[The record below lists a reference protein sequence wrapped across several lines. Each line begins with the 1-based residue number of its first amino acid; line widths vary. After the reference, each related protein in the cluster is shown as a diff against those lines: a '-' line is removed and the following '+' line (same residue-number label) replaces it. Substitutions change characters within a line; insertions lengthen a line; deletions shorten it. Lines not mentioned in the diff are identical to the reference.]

1 MTHGLRTIV
10 HPVQELG
17 PAKALLRA
25 LLGVEP
31 YADEPYHAGFRT
43 GTHEIGL
50 DPHGH
55 AKGMTGPVP
64 CWTVTDIG
72 RTLAELVAAE
82 AKPVQDVQDVQ
93 DVGGGTLIASV
104 RDPDGNLVGLFQDA
118 PA

>member
-1 MTHGLRTIV
+1 MSDGLKTIV
-10 HPVQELG
+10 YPVKDLA
-17 PAKALLRA
+17 PAKALFRA

-31 YADEPYHAGFRT
+31 YADEPYYAGFRT

-50 DPHGH
+50 DPQGH

-64 CWTVTDIG
+64 YWIVADI
-72 RTLAELVAAE
+72 RRSLAELLKAGAE
-82 AKPVQDVQDVQ
+82 PLQDVQ

-104 RDPDGNLVGLFQDA
+104 RDRDGNPVGLFQDA